1 MNKSWRNGKKMTK
14 DNFLMPDYYNTSKPK
29 KEDKIVK
36 RKCFY
41 CNKEKE
47 MGVFQRYCS
56 IICRTNGTK
65 NYNSTYKVGY

>member
-1 MNKSWRNGKKMTK
+1 
-14 DNFLMPDYYNTSKPK
+14 MPDYYNTSKPK
-29 KEDKIVK
+29 KDDKMVK

-47 MGVFQRYCS
+47 MGVFERYCS
-56 IICRTNGTK
+56 VICRTNGTK

>member
-1 MNKSWRNGKKMTK
+1 MDK
-14 DNFLMPDYYNTSKPK
+14 FELPEYYNTKKPK
-29 KEDKIVK
+29 TEERMVK

-47 MGVFQRYCS
+47 MGVFERYCS
-56 IICRTNGTK
+56 VVCRTGGTK